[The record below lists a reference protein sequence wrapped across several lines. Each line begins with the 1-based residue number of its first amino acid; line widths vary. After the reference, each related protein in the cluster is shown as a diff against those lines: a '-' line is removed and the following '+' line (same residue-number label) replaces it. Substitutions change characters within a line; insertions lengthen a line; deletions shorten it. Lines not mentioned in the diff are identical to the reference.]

1 MAKRSYPL
9 SKVYGLLE
17 PGPVVLLTTA
27 HRGRANVM
35 TLSWHTM
42 LEFEPPL
49 VGCVVSGADFSHT
62 ALRLTKQCVINIP
75 TVELSAQVVG
85 CGNTSGRRL
94 DKFQAF
100 GLTPVPARRV
110 VAPLIAEVLRLL
122 GSKRALVV
130 HSFDGLDEFSISET
144 TQVYDVTDGTLE
156 EYIITPE
163 MFGLERAARQQIQR
177 DGELGPAPAQRVG
190 PDPDQRQ
197 LPPHGHAHV
206 QRLRFL
212 ERTHHADASLWRGQA
227 QGQVQR
233 VRRAAHRLEHHG
245 RALGR
250 LETVQGPLNAPL
262 AATPFPLPVSGSSA
276 TRTGSST
283 MFWGMGWTP
292 PSTRRRASAANL
304 VSTRSAGSVL
314 IEPRVTK
321 IFPLSPM
328 KVAPW
333 GMSFCF

>member
-110 VAPLIAEVLRLL
+110 VAPLIAEC
-122 GSKRALVV
+122 
-130 HSFDGLDEFSISET
+130 
-144 TQVYDVTDGTLE
+144 Y
-156 EYIITPE
+156 
-163 MFGLERAARQQIQR
+163 
-177 DGELGPAPAQRVG
+177 
-190 PDPDQRQ
+190 
-197 LPPHGHAHV
+197 
-206 QRLRFL
+206 
-212 ERTHHADASLWRGQA
+212 ASLECRVADTRLMKRYGFFVLEVLQAWVDPACQDPRTLHHRGRGA
-227 QGQVQR
+227 FMVAGEAVK
-233 VRRAAHRLEHHG
+233 
-245 RALGR
+245 
-250 LETVQGPLNAPL
+250 
-262 AATPFPLPVSGSSA
+262 LPS
-276 TRTGSST
+276 R
-283 MFWGMGWTP
+283 M
-292 PSTRRRASAANL
+292 R
-304 VSTRSAGSVL
+304 
-314 IEPRVTK
+314 
-321 IFPLSPM
+321 
-328 KVAPW
+328 
-333 GMSFCF
+333 